1 MTSTSSYE
9 QLVAHVAGRSAV
21 LRSAVAGVLDAP
33 VPGCPAWTGRD
44 LVAHLGEV
52 QRFWAA
58 TVAAG
63 PSETAVD
70 AVDPAAVADREP
82 SGDLL
87 DWSEASTDA
96 LTAALRAASP
106 EQGAWTWWKEPRT
119 VAAIARHQAHEAAV
133 HAWDALE
140 TAGRAEDLP
149 GPLALDGLDE
159 FFAVE
164 VPVNQKWP
172 HADATVAVVAAEA
185 PDSAWVVAL
194 TDGVGQVSRGPAAGD
209 AVLRG
214 SAGDLVLVLFGR
226 RGADLV
232 DISGNGEVAGRFLE
246 WFVTE

>member
-1 MTSTSSYE
+1 MTTTPSYE
-9 QLVAHVAGRSAV
+9 QWVAHVAERSAV

-63 PSETAVD
+63 PSDTPVGD
-70 AVDPAAVADREP
+70 DAVADRTP
-82 SGDLL
+82 TGDLL
-87 DWSEASTDA
+87 DWSEGSTDA
-96 LTAALRAASP
+96 LTAALRAAAP
-106 EQGAWTWWKEPRT
+106 EQGAWVWWKQPRT

-159 FFAVE
+159 FFSVE
-164 VPVNQKWP
+164 VPVNPTWP
-172 HADATVAVVAAEA
+172 HADATVAVVATES
-185 PDSAWVVAL
+185 PDRAWLVTLA
-194 TDGVGQVSRGPAAGD
+194 DGAGRVSRGPAAGD

-214 SAGDLVLVLFGR
+214 SASDLVLVLFGR
-226 RGADLV
+226 RGTDTV
-232 DISGNGEVAGRFLE
+232 DIGGDGELAARFLD
-246 WFVTE
+246 WFVTD